1 MYGVDGFMVEQYV
14 SIKPYTYLESSIQL
28 GISDVDLGLESF

>member
-14 SIKPYTYLESSIQL
+14 FIKPYTYLESCIRL
-28 GISDVDLGLESF
+28 GIFDVDLGLESF